1 MVKNKTLMF
10 AQDVLKPQKKHN
22 QTAILSGFFIPAV
35 FSIFMLLFYF
45 NYNFYIL
52 INSLIIISNTY

>member
-22 QTAILSGFFIPAV
+22 QTAILSGFFIYAV
-35 FSIFMLLFYF
+35 SSIFMQLF
-45 NYNFYIL
+45 IP
-52 INSLIIISNTY
+52 

>member
-22 QTAILSGFFIPAV
+22 QTAILSGFFIPAIL
-35 FSIFMLLFYF
+35 SILMLSYATFF
-45 NYNFYIL
+45 IL
-52 INSLIIISNTY
+52 IITFIF